1 MSSQHDVQSLLRPG
15 DRLGKYV
22 IDRCIGIGGMG
33 EVYLVHHAHGH
44 MPFALKLIKPAIM
57 REDPVFCERF
67 LREAR
72 LASRFQHP
80 GSIEVND
87 AELDAGSGILYL
99 VMEYVDGMTLR
110 ESLDRTP
117 PYSRERHTKIVNDIV
132 KKYPACA
139 SQRWKLEQCIEQSNL
154 NHHTDFSGAVLA
166 FWEEKKKVAY

>member
-1 MSSQHDVQSLLRPG
+1 MSSQPEMQSLLRPG

-33 EVYLVHHAHGH
+33 EVYLVHHAHGQ
-44 MPFALKLIKPAIM
+44 MSFALKLIKPAIM

-99 VMEYVDGMTLR
+99 VMEYVDGQTVDQILADGALPEIQALEIVRSVAETLDAASVFGLVHR
-110 ESLDRTP
+110 DIKP
-117 PYSRERHTKIVNDIV
+117 ANIMISRSGQV
-132 KKYPACA
+132 K
-139 SQRWKLEQCIEQSNL
+139 
-154 NHHTDFSGAVLA
+154 LA
-166 FWEEKKKVAY
+166 